1 MINSEK
7 FSKADTSMTAAS
19 TEPRWRTLL
28 AAAVGRGQAELDLPK
43 QQRSRARRAEIV
55 KAATQ
60 VFARDG
66 VARARLVDVAAEA
79 GVPLSSVYDY
89 FVDKEDIAYGLP
101 VPHVPAFLREFDAK
115 ARVMR
120 TARERVR
127 LFLWLTVDFA
137 RRNQEW
143 ARTLYLE
150 IWPSVMVEKAVV
162 REILDDYARVL
173 QELIVDGARL
183 GEWEMGDPYETMT
196 IFIGSINQLVATWL
210 LYRNPRDVMKAA
222 SSAVERLLTLLAPA
236 QPVAAAR
243 PRTGRGARA
252 RAAVKG

>member
-1 MINSEK
+1 
-7 FSKADTSMTAAS
+7 MTAAG
-19 TEPRWRTLL
+19 TEPKWRTLL
-28 AAAVGRGQAELDLPK
+28 TAAVERAQAESDLPK
-43 QQRSRARRAEIV
+43 QERSRARRAEIV
-55 KAATQ
+55 NAATR

-66 VARARLVDVAAEA
+66 VTRARLADVAAEA

-89 FVDKEDIAYGLP
+89 FTDKEDIAYGLP
-101 VPHVPAFLREFDAK
+101 VPHVTAFLQEFDGK
-115 ARVMR
+115 ARALAS
-120 TARERVR
+120 ARDRVR

-143 ARTLYLE
+143 SRTLYLE

-183 GEWEMGDPYETMT
+183 GEWELGNPYETMT
-196 IFIGSINQLVATWL
+196 IFLGSINQLIATWL

-222 SSAVERLLTLLAPA
+222 SSTIERLLTLLTPLA
-236 QPVAAAR
+236 PVAPVK
-243 PRTGRGARA
+243 PRSGRGARA
-252 RAAVKG
+252 RAAAVEG

>member
-1 MINSEK
+1 M
-7 FSKADTSMTAAS
+7 
-19 TEPRWRTLL
+19 
-28 AAAVGRGQAELDLPK
+28 
-43 QQRSRARRAEIV
+43 
-55 KAATQ
+55 
-60 VFARDG
+60 
-66 VARARLVDVAAEA
+66 
-79 GVPLSSVYDY
+79 PLSSVYDY
-89 FVDKEDIAYGLP
+89 FIDKEDIAYGLP
-101 VPHVPAFLREFDAK
+101 VPHVTAFLQEFDAK
-115 ARVMR
+115 ARATR

-183 GEWEMGDPYETMT
+183 GEWETGDPYETMT
-196 IFIGSINQLVATWL
+196 IFIGSINQLIATWL
-210 LYRNPRDVMKAA
+210 LYRNPRDVMKATG
-222 SSAVERLLTLLAPA
+222 SSIERLLTLLVPP
-236 QPVAAAR
+236 QPVAAAK

-252 RAAVKG
+252 RAAAVGG

>member
-1 MINSEK
+1 
-7 FSKADTSMTAAS
+7 MTAAS

-28 AAAVGRGQAELDLPK
+28 TAAVERGRTELDLPK
-43 QQRSRARRAEIV
+43 QERSRTRRAEIV
-55 KAATQ
+55 KAATR

-66 VARARLVDVAAEA
+66 VTRARLADVAAEA

-89 FVDKEDIAYGLP
+89 FTDKEDIAYGLP
-101 VPHVPAFLREFDAK
+101 VPHVTAFLQEFEVK
-115 ARVMR
+115 AR
-120 TARERVR
+120 TLASARDRVR

-183 GEWEMGDPYETMT
+183 GEWELGNPYETMT
-196 IFIGSINQLVATWL
+196 IFLGSINQLIATWL

-222 SSAVERLLTLLAPA
+222 SSSIERLLTLLAPA
-236 QPVAAAR
+236 QPVAAAK
-243 PRTGRGARA
+243 PRTGRGALA
-252 RAAVKG
+252 RTAAVEG

>member
-1 MINSEK
+1 
-7 FSKADTSMTAAS
+7 MTAAS

-28 AAAVGRGQAELDLPK
+28 TAAVERGQSELDLPK
-43 QQRSRARRAEIV
+43 QERSRTRRAEIV
-55 KAATQ
+55 NAATR

-66 VARARLVDVAAEA
+66 VTRARLADVAAEA

-89 FVDKEDIAYGLP
+89 FTDKEDIAYGLP
-101 VPHVPAFLREFDAK
+101 VPHVAAFLQEFEVKVRPMVTAK
-115 ARVMR
+115 D
-120 TARERVR
+120 RVR

-143 ARTLYLE
+143 SRTLYLE
-150 IWPSVMVEKAVV
+150 IWPSVMLEKAVV

-183 GEWEMGDPYETMT
+183 REWELGNPYETMT
-196 IFIGSINQLVATWL
+196 IFLGSINQLIATWL

-222 SSAVERLLTLLAPA
+222 SSTIERLLTLLTPAP
-236 QPVAAAR
+236 PVAAAK
-243 PRTGRGARA
+243 PRAGRGARA
-252 RAAVKG
+252 RTAAVDG

>member
-1 MINSEK
+1 
-7 FSKADTSMTAAS
+7 MTAAS

-28 AAAVGRGQAELDLPK
+28 VAAVARGQTELDLPK

-55 KAATQ
+55 TAATR

-66 VARARLVDVAAEA
+66 VVRARLADVAAEA

-89 FVDKEDIAYGLP
+89 FIDKEDIAYGLP
-101 VPHVPAFLREFDAK
+101 VPHVTAFLQEFDAK
-115 ARVMR
+115 SRAMR
-120 TARERVR
+120 TARTRVR

-137 RRNQEW
+137 RRTQEW

-162 REILDDYARVL
+162 REVLDDYARVL
-173 QELIVDGARL
+173 QELIADGARL
-183 GEWEMGDPYETMT
+183 GEWEAKDPYETMT
-196 IFIGSINQLVATWL
+196 IFIGSINQLIATWL

-222 SSAVERLLTLLAPA
+222 SSAVERLMTLLGPA
-236 QPVAAAR
+236 KPVAKSR
-243 PRTGRGARA
+243 PRATRVARA
-252 RAAVKG
+252 RTAAAES